1 MRRKS
6 FGLQASLSEAA
17 KRMFFMA
24 STDLDTFRKFV
35 FESSF
40 LDTYEV
46 DPETIERLRTDDTE
60 LMLFSFKYLA
70 STLFGTPDL
79 TIRQEKVASK
89 AAELKKHQEGAVR
102 RAEQEYRELKAERDR
117 MLAERD
123 KTGPKA

>member
-1 MRRKS
+1 MNREWLRLVMRRKS

-60 LMLFSFKYLA
+60 LMLFFFKYLA
-70 STLFGTPDL
+70 STFFGTPDL

-89 AAELKKHQEGAVR
+89 AAKLKKHQEGAVR
-102 RAEQEYRELKAERDR
+102 RAEQIGRAHV
-117 MLAERD
+117 
-123 KTGPKA
+123 